1 MDDYQIFAGFL
12 DLLEKPEFDRIDRAL
27 QDLTQLHLTLKQYRK
42 NQFEDIADAIVN
54 WCAAHQ
60 PLGEQL
66 KFVSERWNPL
76 KPDPSME
83 ELTIANITEF
93 NEANVDK
100 IKKTIEAKI
109 AKQLPDKK
117 PGLFDSHQPEN

>member
-12 DLLEKPEFDRIDRAL
+12 DLLEKPEFVRVDRAL
-27 QDLTQLHLTLKQYRK
+27 QDLTKLHLILKQYRK

-66 KFVSERWNPL
+66 KFVSERWNPP
-76 KPDPSME
+76 KADPSRGE
-83 ELTIANITEF
+83 STIANITEF
-93 NEANVDK
+93 NEDNVDK
-100 IKKTIEAKI
+100 IKKIIEAKI

-117 PGLFDSHQPEN
+117 PSDSDKQE

>member
-27 QDLTQLHLTLKQYRK
+27 QDLTKLHLTLKQYQN

-66 KFVSERWNPL
+66 KFVSERWNPP
-76 KPDPSME
+76 KPDPSIGE
-83 ELTIANITEF
+83 STIANITEF
-93 NEANVDK
+93 NEDNVDK
-100 IKKTIEAKI
+100 IKKIIEAKI

-117 PGLFDSHQPEN
+117 PSDSDKQE